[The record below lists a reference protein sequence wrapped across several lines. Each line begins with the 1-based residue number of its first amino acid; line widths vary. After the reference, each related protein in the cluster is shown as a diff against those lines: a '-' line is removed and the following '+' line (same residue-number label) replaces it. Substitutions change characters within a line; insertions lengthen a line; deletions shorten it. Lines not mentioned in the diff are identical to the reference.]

1 MSTTKFK
8 YHSAWADGLR
18 EEGREEGRRE
28 GERHWVRKA
37 VLNIL
42 TARSIETTAEQRTRI
57 ETCEDL
63 DQLETW
69 LIAAAT
75 AASSDEVFS

>member
-1 MSTTKFK
+1 MATTKFK

-18 EEGREEGRRE
+18 EEGREEGELHRA
-28 GERHWVRKA
+28 RKT

-42 TARSIETTAEQRTRI
+42 TARSIEATAEQRTLI

-63 DQLETW
+63 DQLESW
-69 LIAAAT
+69 LMAAAT
-75 AASSDEVFS
+75 AASSDEVFR